1 MVVLHGS
8 WLSKRQRF
16 LLWGETWRRIN
27 PDDYGRPDLNETA
40 DLKPHPYCLTYD
52 ELLAFLK
59 QPSPTLDL
67 VWLTERAKSRWKP
80 YAVALPT
87 QLTETLAQPQHS
99 GTPLADAVLYPWQIE
114 GLMLP
119 ATAALKLLNGLPLGM
134 ADGTVGADLRYW
146 SHVTRWSLDLMSR
159 GKFTPKVSA
168 DKGGAIAAWHLLLD
182 SAVDQTRLR
191 QFSEQMPLASRLYGP
206 GVKAT
211 KGIAEASPLQ
221 APFPTASQTLLRSF
235 LETLI
240 DAQVRATAKEI
251 PLPASTPLSKD
262 LPLRDWISALAA
274 HKDPHFSATPAG
286 LVRLNE
292 ALHTWTAPLQ
302 NMEGDT
308 QKQLRT
314 CFILEP
320 PPPGELEWTL
330 HYTLQSLEDDHFK
343 VDAATIWAHPVD
355 AFEHSGRAV
364 EAPQETLLGGLGRA
378 ARLYEPIKQTL
389 AEQSPL
395 SCPLDPVQAYDFIKV
410 TSWRLMDNGFGV
422 VLPANLAD
430 PNEITNG
437 SRLGLRVKATAPTRS
452 KQRLGLQSLLNFRWE
467 LSIGGQSV
475 TKEEFDE
482 LAAQQTPLVEIN
494 GQWVELRSQ
503 DIKAVQDFF
512 KNRQDQNKL
521 SIEDVLRI
529 STGDN
534 KLIDKLPVVDFQ
546 ATG

>member
-40 DLKPHPYCLTYD
+40 DLKPHPYCLAYD

-240 DAQVRATAKEI
+240 DAQVRA
-251 PLPASTPLSKD
+251 
-262 LPLRDWISALAA
+262 
-274 HKDPHFSATPAG
+274 
-286 LVRLNE
+286 
-292 ALHTWTAPLQ
+292 
-302 NMEGDT
+302 
-308 QKQLRT
+308 
-314 CFILEP
+314 
-320 PPPGELEWTL
+320 
-330 HYTLQSLEDDHFK
+330 
-343 VDAATIWAHPVD
+343 
-355 AFEHSGRAV
+355 
-364 EAPQETLLGGLGRA
+364 
-378 ARLYEPIKQTL
+378 
-389 AEQSPL
+389 
-395 SCPLDPVQAYDFIKV
+395 
-410 TSWRLMDNGFGV
+410 
-422 VLPANLAD
+422 
-430 PNEITNG
+430 
-437 SRLGLRVKATAPTRS
+437 
-452 KQRLGLQSLLNFRWE
+452 
-467 LSIGGQSV
+467 
-475 TKEEFDE
+475 
-482 LAAQQTPLVEIN
+482 
-494 GQWVELRSQ
+494 
-503 DIKAVQDFF
+503 
-512 KNRQDQNKL
+512 
-521 SIEDVLRI
+521 
-529 STGDN
+529 
-534 KLIDKLPVVDFQ
+534 
-546 ATG
+546 